1 MSGAIRQ
8 VMITGRVQGVGYRAW
23 VEHQARNHDLEGWV
37 RNRRDG
43 SVEALF
49 AGPANLVS
57 DMVARCRR
65 GPSAARVDSVQDEG
79 GSLDALNLRRAGER
93 FSVLQTV

>member
-1 MSGAIRQ
+1 MSGALRQ
-8 VMITGRVQGVGYRAW
+8 VTITGRVQGVGYRAW

-49 AGPANLVS
+49 AGPANVVS
-57 DMVARCRR
+57 DMVASCRR
-65 GPSAARVDSVQDEG
+65 GPSSARVDAVEEEAANS
-79 GSLDALNLRRAGER
+79 DALNLRRAGER
-93 FSVLQTV
+93 FSVLPTL

>member
-8 VMITGRVQGVGYRAW
+8 VMIRGRVQGVGYRAW
-23 VEHQARNHDLEGWV
+23 VEHQARLRRLDGWA

-49 AGPANLVS
+49 AGPPDVVS
-57 DMVARCRR
+57 EMVALCRH
-65 GPSAARVDSVQDEG
+65 GPPSSRVE
-79 GSLDALNLRRAGER
+79 A
-93 FSVLQTV
+93 

>member
-8 VMITGRVQGVGYRAW
+8 VTITGRVQGVGYRAW
-23 VEHQARNHDLEGWV
+23 VEHRAVAHNLEGWV

-49 AGPANLVS
+49 AGPADIVS
-57 DMVARCRR
+57 DMIAVCRR
-65 GPSAARVDSVQDEG
+65 GPSSARVDAVQDEPG
-79 GSLDALNLRRAGER
+79 NPDALKLRRAGER
-93 FSVLQTV
+93 FSVLPTI

>member
-8 VMITGRVQGVGYRAW
+8 VTIQGRVQGVGYRAW
-23 VEHQARNHDLEGWV
+23 VEHQARVHHLEGWV

-49 AGPANLVS
+49 AGPADVVS
-57 DMVARCRR
+57 NMVALCRR
-65 GPSAARVDSVQDEG
+65 GPTAARVESVQDE
-79 GSLDALNLRRAGER
+79 SASSDALNLRRAGER
-93 FSVLQTV
+93 FSVLPTV

>member
-8 VMITGRVQGVGYRAW
+8 VMIIGRVQGVGYRAW
-23 VEHQARNHDLEGWV
+23 VEHRARNHNLEGWV

-49 AGPANLVS
+49 AGPLTVVS
-57 DMVARCRR
+57 DMVEACRR
-65 GPSAARVDSVQDEG
+65 GPSSARVDSVQDEG
-79 GSLDALNLRRAGER
+79 ASPDMLNLRRPGER
-93 FSVLQTV
+93 FSVLPMV